1 MYEASSFKVV
11 PTIPYSV
18 RYAKSQGAKLQK
30 QAAGPL
36 GRFVGK
42 TLLSPFWLTGK
53 LGSGIWNKG
62 TRLLSPRLSM
72 HPKRL
77 GWLGRTFGGRQKV
90 RRNAEAVELARAAR
104 AFSQPQRDRTFLQ
117 MRRQLA
123 NATGDRR
130 AILEANMP
138 NFDPATGLNR
148 GKYFMRRGPDGR
160 MHAKKTRVQGMN
172 EFTNFLNRGTV
183 PQGARA
189 TSTAQQAARQT
200 QQAAANTAQSANR
213 AQQTS
218 QASEQAANTTAQQAT
233 QQAARFGD
241 FNFRQPVDNVS
252 FGPSFRQPVNNGGFV
267 GNVRQ
272 PVGQGNY
279 SVAADNAFNT
289 LARKQPAKTNTAQ
302 AAPNVAAQ
310 SSAKKM
316 PIEKYPGQF
325 ARIQS
330 YFQAYKP
337 KSREQMQHLLM
348 QFSTVSPELRAVL
361 VQNYFNNHR

>member
-1 MYEASSFKVV
+1 MYEASSFKVA

-18 RYAKSQGAKLQK
+18 RYAKNQGAKLQK

-138 NFDPATGLNR
+138 NFDPATGMNR
-148 GKYFMRRGPDGR
+148 GKYFMQRGPDGR

-172 EFTNFLNRGTV
+172 EFTDFLNRGTV

-200 QQAAANTAQSANR
+200 QQAAN
-213 AQQTS
+213 
-218 QASEQAANTTAQQAT
+218 TAQQAAANTAARQPT

-241 FNFRQPVDNVS
+241 FNFRQPVDNVF

-302 AAPNVAAQ
+302 AASNVAAQ

-316 PIEKYPGQF
+316 PIETYPGQM
-325 ARIQS
+325 ARFQR
-330 YFQAYKP
+330 YFQEYKP
-337 KSREQMQHLLM
+337 KSREQMQHMLM
-348 QFSTVSPELRAVL
+348 QFSTVSPELRSVL

>member
-1 MYEASSFKVV
+1 MYEASSFKVA

-18 RYAKSQGAKLQK
+18 RYAKNQGAKLQK

-138 NFDPATGLNR
+138 NFDPATGMNR
-148 GKYFMRRGPDGR
+148 GKYFMQRGPDGR

-172 EFTNFLNRGTV
+172 EFTDFLNRGTV

-200 QQAAANTAQSANR
+200 QQAAN
-213 AQQTS
+213 
-218 QASEQAANTTAQQAT
+218 TAQQAAANTAARQPT

-241 FNFRQPVDNVS
+241 FNFRQPVDNVF

-289 LARKQPAKTNTAQ
+289 LSRKQPAKTNTTQ

-316 PIEKYPGQF
+316 PIEKYPGQMASF
-325 ARIQS
+325 QR
-330 YFQAYKP
+330 YFQVYKP
-337 KSREQMQHLLM
+337 ESREQMQHVLM
-348 QFSTVSPELRAVL
+348 QFSNVSPELRAML

>member
-1 MYEASSFKVV
+1 MYEASSFKVA

-90 RRNAEAVELARAAR
+90 SRNAEAVELARAAR

-148 GKYFMRRGPDGR
+148 GKYFMQRAPDGK
-160 MHAKKTRVQGMN
+160 MQANKTRVQGMN
-172 EFTNFLNRGTV
+172 EFTDFLNRGTV

-200 QQAAANTAQSANR
+200 QQAAANTAQSASR

-218 QASEQAANTTAQQAT
+218 QAAEQAANTTAQQTT

-316 PIEKYPGQF
+316 PIETYPGQM
-325 ARIQS
+325 ARFQR
-330 YFQAYKP
+330 YFQEYKP
-337 KSREQMQHLLM
+337 KSREQMQHMLM

>member
-1 MYEASSFKVV
+1 MYEASSFKVA

-62 TRLLSPRLSM
+62 TRLLSPSLSM

-148 GKYFMRRGPDGR
+148 GKYFMRRAPDGR

-200 QQAAANTAQSANR
+200 QQAANTAQQAAANTAQSASR
-213 AQQTS
+213 AQQT
-218 QASEQAANTTAQQAT
+218 T

-316 PIEKYPGQF
+316 PIEKYPGQM
-325 ARIQS
+325 ARFQR
-330 YFQAYKP
+330 YFQEEYYKP
-337 KSREQMQHLLM
+337 KSREQMQHILM
-348 QFSTVSPELRAVL
+348 QFPTVSPELRAVL

>member
-1 MYEASSFKVV
+1 MYEASSFKVA

-18 RYAKSQGAKLQK
+18 RYAVNNGAKLQK

-138 NFDPATGLNR
+138 NFDPATGWNR
-148 GKYFMRRGPDGR
+148 GKYFMQRAPNGK
-160 MHAKKTRVQGMN
+160 MHAKKTSVQGIN
-172 EFTNFLNRGTV
+172 EFTDFLNRGTV

-200 QQAAANTAQSANR
+200 QQATNTAQQAAANTAQSASR
-213 AQQTS
+213 AQQ
-218 QASEQAANTTAQQAT
+218 AAQE
-233 QQAARFGD
+233 AARSGD

-252 FGPSFRQPVNNGGFV
+252 FSPSFRQPVNNGGFV

-272 PVGQGNY
+272 PVGKGNY
-279 SVAADNAFNT
+279 SINAINAFNT
-289 LARKQPAKTNTAQ
+289 LAGKQPLKTKNIAT

-316 PIEKYPGQF
+316 PIETYPGQM
-325 ARIQS
+325 AR
-330 YFQAYKP
+330 FQRFFQEEYKP
-337 KSREQMQHLLM
+337 KSREQMQHMLM
-348 QFSTVSPELRAVL
+348 QFLSVSPELRAVL

>member
-1 MYEASSFKVV
+1 MYEASSFKVA

-18 RYAKSQGAKLQK
+18 RYAKNQGAKLQK

-36 GRFVGK
+36 GRCVGK
-42 TLLSPFWLTGK
+42 TLLSPCWLTGK

-90 RRNAEAVELARAAR
+90 SRNAEAVELARAAR
-104 AFSQPQRDRTFLQ
+104 AFGQPQRDRTFLQ

-138 NFDPATGLNR
+138 NFDPATGMNR
-148 GKYFMRRGPDGR
+148 GKYFMQRGPDGR

-172 EFTNFLNRGTV
+172 EFTDFLNRGTV

-200 QQAAANTAQSANR
+200 QQAANTAQQAAVNTAQSA
-213 AQQTS
+213 S
-218 QASEQAANTTAQQAT
+218 HAQQAT

-241 FNFRQPVDNVS
+241 FNFRQPVDNVF

-316 PIEKYPGQF
+316 PIETYPGQM
-325 ARIQS
+325 ARFQR
-330 YFQAYKP
+330 YFQVYKP
-337 KSREQMQHLLM
+337 ESREQMQHMLM

>member
-1 MYEASSFKVV
+1 MYEASSFKVA

-18 RYAKSQGAKLQK
+18 RYAKNQGAKLQK

-148 GKYFMRRGPDGR
+148 GKYFMQRATDGR

-172 EFTNFLNRGTV
+172 EFTDFLNRGTV

-200 QQAAANTAQSANR
+200 QQAAN
-213 AQQTS
+213 
-218 QASEQAANTTAQQAT
+218 TAQQAAANTAAQQTT

-241 FNFRQPVDNVS
+241 FNFRQPVDNVF

-289 LARKQPAKTNTAQ
+289 LSRKQPAKTNTAQ

-316 PIEKYPGQF
+316 PIETYPGQM
-325 ARIQS
+325 ARFQR
-330 YFQAYKP
+330 YFQEYKP
-337 KSREQMQHLLM
+337 KSREQMQHMLM